1 LDFEDLAPHAIE
13 SGSRLASW
21 KRGRITIELH
31 SVNGYLKR
39 KGESVVDKKILLA
52 IDGSIHSTHA
62 VTYAVRISS
71 VIQGLTYTL
80 FCVQPTVS
88 QFLLDEAET
97 DLGAKA
103 ELKKVIRKN
112 AECAQ
117 DILEKHKTRMI
128 GMGIAEER
136 IDTATQP
143 KVMGICK
150 DILDSAEQGLY
161 DAILVGRRGLSRI
174 QKTFMGSITAKLVEH
189 SRVIPVWVVDGDV
202 TSTNLMLAVDG
213 SEVSLRA
220 VDHLSFMVGGNE
232 KIKITLFHVMP
243 TLRDYCVINFDEEES
258 DIRQIVAQGAR
269 RCIDHFY
276 ALAQYKFREAGLK
289 EDQIELKVA
298 RRAMDVGKAILDQ
311 ARKGDYGTVVIGR
324 RGANN
329 AFFAGS
335 VSKYVLERISGRAAW
350 AVS

>member
-1 LDFEDLAPHAIE
+1 
-13 SGSRLASW
+13 
-21 KRGRITIELH
+21 
-31 SVNGYLKR
+31 
-39 KGESVVDKKILLA
+39 LLA

-71 VIQGLTYTL
+71 VIQGLTYKL

-88 QFLLDEAET
+88 QFLLEEAET
-97 DLGAKA
+97 NLGVKA
-103 ELKKVIRKN
+103 ELKKVVRKN

-117 DILEKHKTRMI
+117 DVLEKHKTRMV
-128 GMGIAEER
+128 GMGIPEER

-150 DILDSAEQGLY
+150 DILDSAEDGLY

-189 SRVIPVWVVDGDV
+189 SRVVPVWVVDGDV
-202 TSTNLMLAVDG
+202 TSTNIMLAVDG

-232 KIKITLFHVMP
+232 KIKITLFHVMS
-243 TLRDYCVINFDEEES
+243 TLRDYCAIVFAEEDS
-258 DIRQIVAQGAR
+258 DVCQIVAKGAK

-276 ALAQYKFREAGLK
+276 ARTQHKFREAGLK
-289 EDQIELKVA
+289 EDQIELKVT
-298 RRAMDVGKAILDQ
+298 RRAIDVGKAILDQ
-311 ARKGDYGTVVIGR
+311 ARKGDYGTVVIGK
-324 RGANN
+324 RGLNN
-329 AFFAGS
+329 AFFTGS
-335 VSKYVLERISGRAAW
+335 VSKYVLDRISNRAVW